1 MTSNSKKV
9 MCKFDC
15 TPRRL
20 SKDTCDIYSK
30 RLLKKC
36 VKHKFYQ
43 IWSIS
48 ITIKN
53 RYRDF
58 NYYEKDTN

>member
-20 SKDTCDIYSK
+20 NKDTCDIYRK
-30 RLLKKC
+30 GFLK
-36 VKHKFYQ
+36 
-43 IWSIS
+43 
-48 ITIKN
+48 
-53 RYRDF
+53 
-58 NYYEKDTN
+58 NYEPQFLTNVYNL